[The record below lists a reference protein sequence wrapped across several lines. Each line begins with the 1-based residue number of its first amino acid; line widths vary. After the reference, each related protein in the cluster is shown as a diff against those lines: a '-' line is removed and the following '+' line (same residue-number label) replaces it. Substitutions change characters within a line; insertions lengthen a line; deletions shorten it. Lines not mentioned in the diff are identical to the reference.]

1 MLHFTVSSNRVVVR
15 ILEPNPKVRMF
26 GGIRATKTLT
36 ESFKKCPEFT
46 LVTNK
51 TKKQI
56 AKVGST

>member
-1 MLHFTVSSNRVVVR
+1 VVR